1 MTIKPEDATTDAPAP
16 QASEHTAGLWDGT
29 EIFYRAWLPAAPTD
43 KALILFH
50 RGHEHSGRFIDVV
63 RDLGLTDVAVFA
75 WDQRGHGRSPGE
87 RGHAPSFAHIV
98 RDIDSF
104 VQHVCTRHD
113 KSIENVI
120 VLGHS
125 VGAVA
130 VATWVHDYAPRIRAM
145 VLATPALRVKLYV
158 PLAIPGLRLLQRLK
172 GGRTAFIKSYVKA
185 KMLTHDAEQAR
196 AYDEDPLIARA
207 IAVNILLE
215 LFDTSRRLIDDAG
228 AIRTPTLLLAGGADW
243 VVHVSSQRRFF
254 DRLGSPL
261 KRIRVFDGM
270 YHDILHEKERHL
282 VLDEA
287 RSFVQQAFDASRPD
301 ENLLEADRRGYT
313 FDEYERL
320 RRPLPVLS
328 PRRVGFA
335 AQRLAMRT
343 LGRLSAGIR
352 LGWRTGFD
360 SGRTLDYVYENQPR
374 GQLVLGRL
382 IDRAYVNSPGWRGIR
397 QRRVH
402 LQQLLRQAIR
412 DAMQQQHDGPIHVLD
427 VATGGGRYV
436 LEVLTEFKPGEVT
449 ATLRDLQRD
458 NLDACRALA
467 DQLGLRQVAFEQ
479 GDAFDAEALANIEP
493 RPHIAV
499 VSGLYE
505 LFPEN
510 EPVLRSLRGIASAL
524 QPSGRLI
531 YTGQPWHPQLEM
543 IARVLINRD
552 GQPWVMRRRTQAE
565 LDALVRAAGFEKRG
579 MLIDGDGI
587 FTVSLATLR
596 GDA

>member
-1 MTIKPEDATTDAPAP
+1 MTIKPEEAAADAPAP
-16 QASEHTAGLWDGT
+16 EASEHTAVLWDGT
-29 EIFYRAWLPAAPTD
+29 EIFYRAWLPDAPTD

-50 RGHEHSGRFIDVV
+50 RGHEHSGRFLDVV
-63 RDLGLTDVAVFA
+63 KDLGLADVAVFA

-104 VQHVCTRHD
+104 VQHVCTTHEKRMED
-113 KSIENVI
+113 VV

-130 VATWVHDYAPRIRAM
+130 VASWVHDYAPRIRAM

-172 GGRTAFIKSYVKA
+172 GKRPAFIKSYVKA
-185 KMLTHDAEQAR
+185 KMLTHDPEQAR

-207 IAVNILLE
+207 IAVNILLD
-215 LFDTSRRLIDDAG
+215 LFDTSSRLIDDAG
-228 AIRTPTLLLAGGADW
+228 AIRTPTLLLAGGSDW
-243 VVHVSSQRRFF
+243 VVHVSSQRQFF
-254 DRLGSPL
+254 DRLGSPS
-261 KRIRVFDGM
+261 KRIKVFDGM
-270 YHDILHEKERHL
+270 YHDILHEKDRHL
-282 VLDEA
+282 VLDEV
-287 RSFVQQAFDASRPD
+287 RGFVKQVFSETPPEDD
-301 ENLLEADRRGYT
+301 LLESDRHGYT

-320 RRPLPVLS
+320 RQPLSVLS
-328 PRRVGFA
+328 PRQMGFA

-343 LGRLSAGIR
+343 LGRLSNGIR
-352 LGWRTGFD
+352 LGWQTGFD
-360 SGRTLDYVYENQPR
+360 SGRMLDYVYENQPS
-374 GQLVLGRL
+374 GQLGIGRL
-382 IDRAYVNSPGWRGIR
+382 IDRAYLNSSGWRGIR

-402 LQQLLRQAIR
+402 LQQLLREAIT
-412 DAMQQQHDGPIHVLD
+412 DAMRQEDGRPIHVLD
-427 VATGGGRYV
+427 VAAGGGRYV
-436 LEVLTEFKPGEVT
+436 LDVLREFEPGEVT

-458 NLDACRALA
+458 NLDACRRLA
-467 DQLGLRQVAFEQ
+467 DQLGLHQVTCEQ

-510 EPVLRSLRGIASAL
+510 EPVTRSLRGIARAL